1 MVPSLLRS
9 LATVLWTDDRKIR
22 IRLQHWSLTAAI
34 YIGGS
39 GVMSMFVDRH
49 VVAAWLAFVLAGL
62 GAFHVAMRSGWS
74 NGLADPS
81 MSQPQIVFGTFA
93 VMWGYA
99 VTGEA
104 RSCVLFP
111 LIVIL
116 AFGAFAVPWRRM
128 AELTVFMLLAL
139 ACTMLAM
146 HMLAPGR
153 FSSVV
158 DVSNFL
164 ICGFVLPAISTVAV
178 LLGRLRERLHAQRA
192 ELRAALARIQDL
204 ATRDEL
210 TGLANR
216 RLAQERLE
224 AEDQRQARTGS
235 AFAIALID
243 LDHFKAVNDAH
254 GHAGGDV
261 VLRRFADE
269 ARSCAREVDLVARWG
284 GEEFLL
290 LMPGTGEA
298 AALAATERLRLHVEQ
313 ARAAYGAA
321 QLHVT
326 CSAGVAEH
334 CAGQSIAQT
343 LLRADRALYRAKSE
357 GRNRVALAS
366 REPACDDS
374 LGAGEPAPGS
384 ASRRPPGYSPTIVY
398 AER

>member
-1 MVPSLLRS
+1 MVPSLLRA
-9 LATVLWTDDRKIR
+9 LATALWTDDRKIR

-34 YIGGS
+34 YVGGA
-39 GVMSMFVDRH
+39 GVMGMFVDGL

-62 GAFHVAMRSGWS
+62 GAFHVAMRTGWS
-74 NGLADPS
+74 SGLADPS
-81 MSQPQIVFGTFA
+81 MSQPQILFGTFA
-93 VMWGYA
+93 AMFGYA

-128 AELTVFMLLAL
+128 AEITLFMLVAL
-139 ACTMLAM
+139 GGTMLAM
-146 HMLAPGR
+146 HTLAPGR
-153 FSSVV
+153 FSSVI

-164 ICGFVLPAISTVAV
+164 ICTFVLPAISTVAV
-178 LLGRLRERLHAQRA
+178 LLGRLRERLHVQHA

-204 ATRDEL
+204 ATRDDL

-224 AEDQRQARTGS
+224 AEDERQARTGTP
-235 AFAIALID
+235 FAIALLD
-243 LDHFKAVNDAH
+243 LDHFKTVNDVH
-254 GHAGGDV
+254 GHAAGDA
-261 VLRRFADE
+261 VLRGFADA
-269 ARSCAREVDLVARWG
+269 ARRCAREVDLLARWG

-290 LMPGTGEA
+290 LMPCTDEA
-298 AALAATERLRLHVEQ
+298 AALAATERLRLNVEQ

-321 QLHVT
+321 LLHVT

-334 CAGQSIAQT
+334 RAGETIAQT
-343 LLRADRALYRAKSE
+343 LLRADRALYRAKSQ

-366 REPACDDS
+366 RELAS
-374 LGAGEPAPGS
+374 EEGGAPGEPVSGEAGQ
-384 ASRRPPGYSPTIVY
+384 RLPGYSPTMVY
-398 AER
+398 AAR